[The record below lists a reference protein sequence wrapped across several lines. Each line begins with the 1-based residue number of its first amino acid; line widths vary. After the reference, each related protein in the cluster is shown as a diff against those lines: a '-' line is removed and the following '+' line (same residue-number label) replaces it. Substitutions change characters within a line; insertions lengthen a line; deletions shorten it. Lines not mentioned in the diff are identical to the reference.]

1 MTTLTLLVKASH
13 GGQIKQ
19 IQDLLN
25 SEFEDLDV
33 EAEVLGNWVNRWVQV
48 ELSGEDQTIATSYIN
63 NKIGICPMNL
73 ENAKSSGVLTGYI
86 SKVDKDKQELKV
98 DIGVFEPKIVQA
110 VIPIAKLQVQL
121 VHGKILD
128 LTKIG
133 EVFGLVEGLP
143 IKIQL
148 ASSDSEEEWVQAELS
163 TEEVSRLQN
172 WQMSLLDRLIVLGA
186 SKMSIELVLE
196 RTRLNRD
203 VIDVEELGLFVH
215 ALTCKLGT
223 QAAGLIPRIGRYM
236 RYSLFAVFSPK
247 RFPEFLSD
255 ETLTI

>member
-13 GGQIKQ
+13 GGQLKQ
-19 IQDLLN
+19 IQELLN

-33 EAEVLGNWVNRWVQV
+33 EAKVLGNRDNRWVQV

-63 NKIGICPMNL
+63 NKIGTCPVNL
-73 ENAKSSGVLTGYI
+73 ENAKSMDVLTGYI

-110 VIPIAKLQVQL
+110 IIPVAKLQTQL
-121 VHGKILD
+121 AGGKILD
-128 LTKIG
+128 LKRIG
-133 EVFGLVEGLP
+133 ETFGLVEGLP
-143 IKIQL
+143 IKVQL
-148 ASSDSEEEWVQAELS
+148 ASSDNEEESVQAGLS
-163 TEEVSRLQN
+163 AKEVERVHN

-186 SKMSIELVLE
+186 SKDSLRLVLE

-203 VIDVEELGLFVH
+203 VINIEELGVFVN

-223 QAAGLIPRIGRYM
+223 DAAGLIPRIGRYM
-236 RYSLFAVFSPK
+236 RYSHFAVFRAK
-247 RFPEFLSD
+247 KIFDL
-255 ETLTI
+255 

>member
-13 GGQIKQ
+13 GGQLKQ

-33 EAEVLGNWVNRWVQV
+33 EAKVLGNRVNRWVQV

-63 NKIGICPMNL
+63 NKIGTCPMNL
-73 ENAKSSGVLTGYI
+73 ENAKSLGILTGYI

-110 VIPIAKLQVQL
+110 VIPKAKLQVQL

-128 LTKIG
+128 LTRIG

-143 IKIQL
+143 IKVQL
-148 ASSDSEEEWVQAELS
+148 ASSDSEEELVQAELS
-163 TEEVSRLQN
+163 TEEIARLHN

-186 SKMSIELVLE
+186 SKTGVELVLE

-223 QAAGLIPRIGRYM
+223 QAAGLIPRIGKYM
-236 RYSLFAVFSPK
+236 RYSVFVVFSPK

-255 ETLTI
+255 ETITV